1 MNKEELL
8 NQELYF
14 IKSNLTE
21 APHFVNSE
29 FFVLFTNKALAIDF
43 AQRISQ
49 RLKPYYSIS
58 GSPVS
63 ACVITDNNS
72 FFQEMMSIGFS
83 KFYFDGEGTIFDLNS
98 IYERENKVSPEEK
111 ELYIYYMGHVKMQK
125 SSHIGSVK
133 TQKIASAKQYLRTGN
148 NPKMMQRF
156 IESQKKLRNCYKGVS
171 LADTSVPL
179 KSQEAFAPPLTQLDK
194 GKENVEQVK
203 SEISNIKNNNI
214 TQEQEKTNRP
224 LVAAIMFVLA
234 AMFAIAFIG
243 VIDDGDFPSTM
254 AYGVTAISY
263 CGLGIAMT
271 EKYLKRFGW
280 AIIAVLFLM
289 CAVGHLFSG
298 KDTSAL
304 ITCLIITIIFGGL
317 FAFANRNNRVG

>member
-1 MNKEELL
+1 MDKQELL
-8 NQELYF
+8 SHELYF

-29 FFVLFTNKALAIDF
+29 FFVLFTNKALAFDF

-49 RLKPYYSIS
+49 RLKPYYSV
-58 GSPVS
+58 GVAPVS
-63 ACVITDNNS
+63 VCVITDNNL

-83 KFYFDGEGTIFDLNS
+83 KFSFNSEGTIFDLNS
-98 IYERENKVSPEEK
+98 IYGRENKVSPEEK

-133 TQKIASAKQYLRTGN
+133 TQKIASAKQHLSTGN

-179 KSQEAFAPPLTQLDK
+179 KPQEAFASSLTQLDK

-214 TQEQEKTNRP
+214 TQEQEKTNR
-224 LVAAIMFVLA
+224 
-234 AMFAIAFIG
+234 
-243 VIDDGDFPSTM
+243 T
-254 AYGVTAISY
+254 
-263 CGLGIAMT
+263 
-271 EKYLKRFGW
+271 
-280 AIIAVLFLM
+280 
-289 CAVGHLFSG
+289 
-298 KDTSAL
+298 
-304 ITCLIITIIFGGL
+304 
-317 FAFANRNNRVG
+317 